1 MTAGEKRND
10 KGGGRRRSEVL
21 ESFMHVEGVNEGVS
35 EGVNEG
41 VSRLYQAVK
50 HNPGIRLPELST
62 RLNVPV
68 KTLERWVK
76 QLRSE
81 KKVVFRGA
89 AKTGGYYVVDG
100 ER

>member
-1 MTAGEKRND
+1 
-10 KGGGRRRSEVL
+10 
-21 ESFMHVEGVNEGVS
+21 MHVEGVNEGV
-35 EGVNEG
+35 N
-41 VSRLYQAVK
+41 RLYQAVK
-50 HNPGIRLPELST
+50 QNPGIRLPELST